1 MSTTTKKKTTKKN
14 NPSDIPDSMAT
25 WSKSSMTSEVLK
37 FYRTNETAQLPVF
50 ATKQSACFDMYAN
63 LINGEEVQYYQA
75 IATKVLPRRISFDI
89 NSNRSFIQLND
100 SERMLIPTG
109 LIADIPEGFSVR
121 LHSRSGLAFKQGV
134 YLTNCEGIIDEDY
147 VDPIFA
153 MVTNISNVPVK
164 IFGGDR
170 ICQGELVR
178 CEKYTLDES
187 DEAPSQKTDRDGGF
201 GSTGT

>member
-1 MSTTTKKKTTKKN
+1 MSTAKKKVVAKKETPSPTTN
-14 NPSDIPDSMAT
+14 T
-25 WSKSSMTSEVLK
+25 VTSLK
-37 FYRTNETAQLPVF
+37 FYKTNEQAQLPTF
-50 ATKQSACFDMYAN
+50 ATEKSACFDLYAN

-75 IATKVLPRRISFDI
+75 IATKVLPRRVSFDI

-109 LIADIPEGFSVR
+109 LIADIPAGFSIR

-187 DEAPSQKTDRDGGF
+187 DEAPTQKTDREGGF

>member
-1 MSTTTKKKTTKKN
+1 MSTAKKKVVAKTESSPTTN
-14 NPSDIPDSMAT
+14 
-25 WSKSSMTSEVLK
+25 TSTSLK
-37 FYRTNETAQLPVF
+37 FYRLNEQAILPTF
-50 ATKQSACFDMYAN
+50 ATKQSACFDLYAN

-75 IATKVLPRRISFDI
+75 IATKVLPRKVSFDI
-89 NSNRSFIQLND
+89 NSNRSFIPINNE
-100 SERMLIPTG
+100 ERMLIPLG

-134 YLTNCEGIIDEDY
+134 YLTNCEGIIDSDY
-147 VDPIFA
+147 VDPMFA
-153 MVTNISNVPVK
+153 MITNMSNVPVK
-164 IFGGDR
+164 IYDGDR

-187 DEAPSQKTDRDGGF
+187 DEAPTQKTDREGGF

>member
-1 MSTTTKKKTTKKN
+1 MSTAKKKVVAKTETPSTTNK
-14 NPSDIPDSMAT
+14 I
-25 WSKSSMTSEVLK
+25 TSLK
-37 FYRTNETAQLPVF
+37 FYRTTESAILPTF
-50 ATKQSACFDMYAN
+50 ATKQSACFDLYAN

-75 IATKVLPRRISFDI
+75 IATKVLPRKVSFDI
-89 NSNRSFIQLND
+89 NTNRSFIPINNE
-100 SERMLIPTG
+100 ERMLIPLG

-134 YLTNCEGIIDEDY
+134 YLTNCEGIIDSDY
-147 VDPIFA
+147 VDPMFA
-153 MVTNISNVPVK
+153 MVTNMSNVPVK
-164 IFGGDR
+164 IYDGDR

-187 DEAPSQKTDRDGGF
+187 DEAPTQKTDREGGF

>member
-1 MSTTTKKKTTKKN
+1 MSTAKKKVVAKTETPSPTTNKV
-14 NPSDIPDSMAT
+14 
-25 WSKSSMTSEVLK
+25 TSLK
-37 FYRTNETAQLPVF
+37 FYRTTESAILPTF
-50 ATKQSACFDMYAN
+50 ATKQSACFDLYAN

-75 IATKVLPRRISFDI
+75 IATKVLPRKASFDI
-89 NSNRSFIQLND
+89 NSNRSFIPINNE
-100 SERMLIPTG
+100 ERMLIPLG

-134 YLTNCEGIIDEDY
+134 YLTNCEGIIDSDY
-147 VDPIFA
+147 VDPMFA
-153 MVTNISNVPVK
+153 MITNMSNVPVK
-164 IFGGDR
+164 IYDGDR

-187 DEAPSQKTDRDGGF
+187 DEAPTQKTDREGGF